1 MNIIKS
7 LILSLFSSIVF
18 LGQAQT
24 FTSGNTYLDSNSYI
38 EYHAGNLP
46 IILSSPHGGYL
57 EPDSIPLRDC
67 DGCVYQRDYY
77 TQELTRGIQEAII
90 TKTGCYPHMVI
101 NLLHRNRLDANRD
114 IIEAADSNTTVE
126 ASWRYFHRMTDTAKT
141 IATRQYGKGL
151 YIDMHA
157 HAHSIQRL
165 EIGHAVWKSDLQQ
178 SDNHLNSQTVLDK
191 STIKNLA
198 SDNIN
203 NLSHAQLIRGEYSLG
218 TLMHESGFP
227 SVPSSADSFPLDTQ
241 LFFTGGYDVK
251 RHGSRNGGT
260 IDAIQIE
267 CNQSWRFTS
276 AGREAFIDSASNAL
290 IEFVKTHYFSDF
302 KANYCNKLLSTSTT
316 SLESFSMY
324 PNPAHNTLY
333 INSRLGNASVTIYNN
348 LGILVFDGKLAN
360 EHIDISEL
368 PSGIY
373 NVRISNAH
381 KSLSPKAFVKQ

>member
-7 LILSLFSSIVF
+7 LILSLFSSIVL

-24 FTSGNTYLDSNSYI
+24 FTSGNTYVDSNSYI
-38 EYHAGNLP
+38 EYFVGNLP
-46 IILSSPHGGYL
+46 LILSSPHGGYL
-57 EPDSIPLRDC
+57 EPDSIPRRDC
-67 DGCVYQRDYY
+67 DGCVYQRDSY
-77 TQELTRGIQEAII
+77 TQELTRGIKDAIVS
-90 TKTGCYPHMVI
+90 KTGCYPHMVI

-126 ASWRYFHRMTDTAKT
+126 KSWEYFHRMTDTAKA
-141 IATRQYGKGL
+141 IATRQYEKGL

-178 SDNHLNSQTVLDK
+178 SDNHLNSQIVLEK

-198 SDNIN
+198 NDNIN
-203 NLSHAQLIRGEYSLG
+203 NLSHAQLLRGEYSLG
-218 TLMHESGFP
+218 TMMHESGFP
-227 SVPSSADSFPLDTQ
+227 SVPSSTDSFPLDTQ

-276 AGREAFIDSASNAL
+276 AGREAFIDSASNTL

-302 KANYCNKLLSTSTT
+302 KANYCEKLLSTSNTNQ
-316 SLESFSMY
+316 ESYSMY
-324 PNPAHNTLY
+324 PNPARNTLY
-333 INSRLGNASVTIYNN
+333 INCRLRNASIAIYKNP
-348 LGILVFDGKLAN
+348 GILVFEGKLVN
-360 EHIDISEL
+360 EQIDISKF

-373 NVRISNAH
+373 YVRISNAH

>member
-7 LILSLFSSIVF
+7 LILSLFLAIVF

-24 FTSGNTYLDSNSYI
+24 FTSGNTYLDSNNYI

-57 EPDSIPLRDC
+57 EPDAISLRDC
-67 DGCVYQRDYY
+67 DGCVYQRDSY

-126 ASWRYFHRMTDTAKT
+126 TSWRYFHRMTDTAKAV
-141 IATRQYGKGL
+141 ATRQYGKGL

-165 EIGHAVWKSDLQQ
+165 EIGHAVWKSDLRQ

-267 CNQSWRFTS
+267 CNQSWRFTP

-302 KANYCNKLLSTSTT
+302 KVNYCDKLLSTSNT
-316 SLESFSMY
+316 SQERFSMY
-324 PNPAHNTLY
+324 PNPADNTLF
-333 INSRLGNASVTIYNN
+333 INSRLENASIAIYNN
-348 LGILVFDGKLAN
+348 LGILVLDGKLAN